1 MSCQRVAEE
10 SCEVVIQIP
19 KPFRTRCRE
28 SWTACMSATRRI
40 VLTVFYL
47 GLLFVIFGL
56 VWVLVFC
63 QGAPGMSLEA
73 MSVQAMRPYEN
84 STVAPP
90 ESPWQV
96 SSVFNVRLST
106 WNPNTVAGCF
116 CTFRRVI
123 VRVEYRG
130 QVIVHQ
136 EVPLGF
142 GLKPQRTAPASFQV
156 QGNGFPLQNPDLG
169 PFMETELR
177 TSNVSF
183 DFYFDARYLRNDRKA
198 GWLSLGCH
206 VMAKTPSNSSQA
218 GDDGLLAQDCY

>member
-1 MSCQRVAEE
+1 
-10 SCEVVIQIP
+10 
-19 KPFRTRCRE
+19 
-28 SWTACMSATRRI
+28 MSATRCI
-40 VLTVFYL
+40 VRAVFLL
-47 GLLFVIFGL
+47 GLVFLVFGL
-56 VWVLVFC
+56 AWVLIYC
-63 QGAPGMSLEA
+63 QEPPGMSLEA
-73 MSVQAMRPYEN
+73 MSVQDMRPYEN
-84 STVAPP
+84 STEPQ
-90 ESPWQV
+90 WQV

-142 GLKPQRTAPASFQV
+142 GLKPQKSAPASFQV

-169 PFMETELR
+169 PFMENELR
-177 TSNVSF
+177 TDNVSF
-183 DFYFDARYLRNDRKA
+183 DFYFDARYMRNDRKA

-206 VMAKTPSNSSQA
+206 VMAKTPSNSSQV
-218 GDDGLLAQDCY
+218 GEDGLLAQDCV